1 MPMSRDEYEE
11 RLSKLN
17 NPELTHTERTELLQ
31 ELRADYSGVL
41 DDHQAFESNISKL
54 EKDNQDLL
62 MSNSKLFRSL
72 SIEDKSE
79 DNKKNDRE
87 FEETVTLTQ
96 LLEGK

>member
-31 ELRADYSGVL
+31 ELRADYSSVL

-62 MSNSKLFRSL
+62 MSNSKLFRMTA
-72 SIEDKSE
+72 IDKKDDDNPEDDKDFSE
-79 DNKKNDRE
+79 N
-87 FEETVTLTQ
+87 VTLES